1 MKKHYFGML
10 LGIMVLAAG
19 CSVQSAGIAP
29 GREEAEA
36 AASESQAEPEAETP
50 KEEETSEKDAAKKE
64 KEHKAAEESIQA
76 AEESLKAMEE
86 SLKAA
91 EESLAAAEE
100 QEQQGGVTDYAK
112 LVGNPGDYLQKQ
124 VRFSGRIVRFAPIG
138 STAVQIVL
146 AADGKDSKRVVGE
159 YQRNIVNTGLAVG
172 DQITLSGE
180 FQGMVRYRMQTGGTE
195 SMPTVDIEEIRDIV
209 KAQPETVAATFP
221 AAAATD
227 GMGTNGET
235 TPEPG
240 TEPGQESQEPQEIEE
255 ESESESRSPVISAG
269 E

>member
-19 CSVQSAGIAP
+19 CSVQSTGVAP

-36 AASESQAEPEAETP
+36 ATSESQAEPEAETA
-50 KEEETSEKDAAKKE
+50 KEEETSEKDTAKKE
-64 KEHKAAEESIQA
+64 AAHKSAEESIQA

-86 SLKAA
+86 SLKAV
-91 EESLAAAEE
+91 EESLAAEE
-100 QEQQGGVTDYAK
+100 QEQPGGITDYAK

-146 AADGKDSKRVVGE
+146 AADGKESKRVVGE
-159 YQRNIVNTGLAVG
+159 YKRNIVNTGLAVG